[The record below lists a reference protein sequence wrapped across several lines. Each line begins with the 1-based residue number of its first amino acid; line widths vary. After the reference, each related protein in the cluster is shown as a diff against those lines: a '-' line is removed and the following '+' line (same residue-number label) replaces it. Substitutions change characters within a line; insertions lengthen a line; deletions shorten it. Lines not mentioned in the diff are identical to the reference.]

1 MLSATGTSEGWAM
14 SEILQRLQP
23 IFQDVLDDP
32 DFVLKRESSPANV
45 EEWDSLAQISLI
57 TTIEK
62 ELRVRFSLGEVQA
75 LKNVGDMVDLLEG
88 KLRP

>member
-1 MLSATGTSEGWAM
+1 M

-23 IFQDVLDDP
+23 IFRDVLDDP
-32 DFVLKRESSPANV
+32 SFELTRESSPANV
-45 EEWDSLAQISLI
+45 PDWDSLAQISLI
-57 TTIEK
+57 TSIEK